1 MKLTQ
6 RRHSDRGIAIVIV
19 LVCVFVLAALA
30 AIFAAYMKVETRI
43 ARDSKH
49 GAEKQWRGGPRGVEL
64 ARYFLAQ
71 QWLIP
76 NEPYDALNQKWAGGN
91 GETNS
96 LLADITLPDVPL
108 GDGKFSVKITDTERK
123 FNINLALGNDA
134 LLQQAMILIGVDAAE
149 IPTIIASIQDWIDRD
164 DNTRVNAAESEYY

>member
-19 LVCVFVLAALA
+19 LVCVFVLSALA
-30 AIFAAYMKVETRI
+30 AIFAAYMKVETRL
-43 ARDSKH
+43 ARNSNNE
-49 GAEKQWRGGPRGVEL
+49 AEMQWLGRSGVEL
-64 ARYFLAQ
+64 ARYVLAQ
-71 QWLIP
+71 QLIIP

-96 LLADITLPDVPL
+96 LLADITLTDVPL

-134 LLQQAMILIGVDAAE
+134 LLQQAMILIGVD
-149 IPTIIASIQDWIDRD
+149 
-164 DNTRVNAAESEYY
+164 